1 VLPARA
7 ESGAPSRGSLITVD
21 KPRSFIATS
30 LRQSVR
36 EPSSPSPLTEI
47 LLRSPVGGTSLRLT
61 FIILGTLLSTLYV
74 VGFVLIGWLWKVSS
88 VDRVPSEDSAAA
100 PAAVAV
106 SRRRATEAPAA

>member
-1 VLPARA
+1 MEVALPSTNRVR
-7 ESGAPSRGSLITVD
+7 SSRLPCASLFET
-21 KPRSFIATS
+21 KQPLSTNGNF
-30 LRQSVR
+30 LR
-36 EPSSPSPLTEI
+36 T
-47 LLRSPVGGTSLRLT
+47 PVGGTSLRLT

-106 SRRRATEAPAA
+106 SRRRATEARAA